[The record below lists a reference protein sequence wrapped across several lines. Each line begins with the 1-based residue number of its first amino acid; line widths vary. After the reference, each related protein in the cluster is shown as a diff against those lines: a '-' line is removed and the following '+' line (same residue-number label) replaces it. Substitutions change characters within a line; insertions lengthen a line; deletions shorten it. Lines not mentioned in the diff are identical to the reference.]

1 MGLPSFLFPIANF
14 RRPHLDS
21 IEIHVADHCNLNC
34 KGCSVCSP
42 LTKVWFC
49 DVVQTEKDLLELSR
63 KIQFARIALIGGETL
78 LHPELTELV
87 QIVRKAYPK
96 VRVDIVT
103 NGILLPKMS
112 SEFWTVCREN
122 EVFLC
127 LSMYPPFRRNEN
139 TYLDLA
145 KDEKVRMILAK
156 NDSVWNKITCS
167 FHRDKSSADAHF
179 RVCEQKNCHKLW
191 HSKLYLCPACF
202 LQHYNRY
209 FNENHE
215 TVRGYD
221 IYKYS
226 GKELQQ
232 FMTRPDPACR
242 YCTWV
247 MKKEITQWDYS
258 KREKSEWCEG
268 V

>member
-179 RVCEQKNCHKLW
+179 RVCKQKKCHKLW
-191 HSKLYLCPACF
+191 HSKLYVCPACF

-215 TVRGYD
+215 TIRGYD

-226 GKELQQ
+226 GKELQS
-232 FMTRPDPACR
+232 FLNKPIPFCR
-242 YCTWV
+242 FCHHAVHPKSFPWEV
-247 MKKEITQWDYS
+247 S
-258 KREKSEWCEG
+258 KRKAEEWM
-268 V
+268 